1 LDHTLKPWLIEVNLS
16 PACAE
21 RTDWLTEML
30 DGFTDGLLN
39 IIEGKLLRGCDDY
52 DAELKAEMRERSGKS
67 LSGKHRWEL
76 IYDQRNDP

>member
-1 LDHTLKPWLIEVNLS
+1 
-16 PACAE
+16 
-21 RTDWLTEML
+21 ML

-67 LSGKHRWEL
+67 
-76 IYDQRNDP
+76 